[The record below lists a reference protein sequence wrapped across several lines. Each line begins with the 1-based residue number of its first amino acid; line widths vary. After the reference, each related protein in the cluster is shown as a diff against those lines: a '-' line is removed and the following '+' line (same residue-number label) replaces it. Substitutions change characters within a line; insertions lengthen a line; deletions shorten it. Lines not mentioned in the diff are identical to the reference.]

1 MNPLAVLLVAGVVSA
16 PVLSPTPDEA
26 AKDVALRFVTAFLG
40 LDEKGTA
47 ERTVAP
53 FFDGEAVLGEK
64 ELARLVSGRW
74 DTLDV
79 KEKYRPIVANYF
91 LTLWKPAVVRV
102 ETYETFRK
110 DRAVE
115 PLLPLTNRVVSA
127 SDRVVWV
134 TLGQETEPR
143 AVFVRFT
150 DGKPAVAGM
159 TAIPSPYQA
168 LRLDRG
174 ERRGV
179 SPP

>member
-1 MNPLAVLLVAGVVSA
+1 MNPLAVLLVAGAVSSA
-16 PVLSPTPDEA
+16 PVLPPTPDEA
-26 AKDVALRFVTAFLG
+26 AKDTALRFVTAFLG

-53 FFDGEAVLGEK
+53 FFDGEAVRDEK
-64 ELARLVSGRW
+64 ELARFVSGRW
-74 DTLDV
+74 DTLDL

-115 PLLPLTNRVVSA
+115 HLLPLANRVVSA

-134 TLGQETEPR
+134 TLGQEAEPR
-143 AVFVRFT
+143 PVFVRVT

-159 TAIPSPYQA
+159 AAIPSQYRA
-168 LRLDRG
+168 LFPRG
-174 ERRGV
+174 R
-179 SPP
+179 